1 MLSLIAIGGLLALGC
16 ISHREK
22 INPITIMTGTW
33 GVAMLLYCSGIVEYG
48 NISLRT
54 YLVIIVG
61 LTAFSVGALLSKK
74 IRFKYIAA
82 EYIIDNR
89 IIIALQFLTILLLL
103 PDAINSILL
112 LASGATFEAIRT
124 NTVLGASSVLSN
136 PVVALIKNYIV
147 NPFTVLVYPLTAY
160 VLVVEKRRKTK
171 FRITVLAIMICLCQV
186 FSQGGRV
193 SLVYLAMHIVIVPR
207 LFGYRMGLSAKT
219 KRRILLGTVVMSVV
233 FYVIS
238 ISRGISNMQRSLVL
252 YVSGC
257 VPLMDYYLNNLCNTQ
272 MFTYGGAFLEGI
284 LRLVFT
290 LAENIG
296 IPYPNFVRYV
306 EGLTNFEQTVTI
318 GNDLRMNAFVSC
330 FYYFYLDGGMIM
342 VFLESMIYG
351 FITEMFY
358 KKAKKGKN
366 PKYIVIYALFIQTLV
381 FSLVRFQFIL
391 PSYVIAIIMASI
403 LFKKKEAGL

>member
-33 GVAMLLYCSGIVEYG
+33 GVTMLLYCSGIVEYG

-160 VLVVEKRRKTK
+160 VLVVEK
-171 FRITVLAIMICLCQV
+171 
-186 FSQGGRV
+186 
-193 SLVYLAMHIVIVPR
+193 
-207 LFGYRMGLSAKT
+207 
-219 KRRILLGTVVMSVV
+219 
-233 FYVIS
+233 
-238 ISRGISNMQRSLVL
+238 
-252 YVSGC
+252 
-257 VPLMDYYLNNLCNTQ
+257 
-272 MFTYGGAFLEGI
+272 
-284 LRLVFT
+284 
-290 LAENIG
+290 
-296 IPYPNFVRYV
+296 NF
-306 EGLTNFEQTVTI
+306 I
-318 GNDLRMNAFVSC
+318 
-330 FYYFYLDGGMIM
+330 
-342 VFLESMIYG
+342 
-351 FITEMFY
+351 
-358 KKAKKGKN
+358 
-366 PKYIVIYALFIQTLV
+366 
-381 FSLVRFQFIL
+381 
-391 PSYVIAIIMASI
+391 
-403 LFKKKEAGL
+403 FKC